1 MSLGHTLDEIRQALR
16 TNSRLET
23 LLYLGD
29 LSWEPS
35 PTPSDPDLLHIG
47 TCDGKKVFATYIVG
61 RRRNYELKVFTYGDA
76 GKEIEITTMGM
87 YSVTLLRPFSHV
99 GSRVEG
105 LLAQR
110 FRTYLRGYIALKG
123 HTGDTLVNI
132 SLQAFT
138 SIASLIEEK
147 RTDIGNNGVGSITTD
162 QNALQSAAKVCSP
175 VLHAFRLDSHI
186 YRKYHR
192 LSEFKI
198 IPTELRARIPH
209 LKTMRVLQVLAQ
221 QTWHLPRRIEQPPN
235 QPPARL
241 HQTKARPRRTIVSTR
256 IMFLS
261 VLCGAGT
268 R

>member
-1 MSLGHTLDEIRQALR
+1 
-16 TNSRLET
+16 
-23 LLYLGD
+23 
-29 LSWEPS
+29 
-35 PTPSDPDLLHIG
+35 
-47 TCDGKKVFATYIVG
+47 
-61 RRRNYELKVFTYGDA
+61 
-76 GKEIEITTMGM
+76 MGM

-138 SIASLIEEK
+138 SIASLI
-147 RTDIGNNGVGSITTD
+147 GNNGVGSITTG

-221 QTWHLPRRIEQPPN
+221 QTWHLPRHIEQPPN